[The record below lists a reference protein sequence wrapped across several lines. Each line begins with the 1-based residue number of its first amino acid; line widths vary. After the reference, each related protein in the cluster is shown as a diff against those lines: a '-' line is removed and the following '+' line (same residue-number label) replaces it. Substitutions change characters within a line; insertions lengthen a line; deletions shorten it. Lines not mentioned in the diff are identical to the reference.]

1 MLLAARGRNQEET
14 LRLTA
19 AGKAY
24 RPLRGDGSGTPRLE
38 VFHQA
43 ELLVV
48 GPGVTEWDMMPILE
62 HVFEG
67 IWPGVKYRLEQGTY
81 GLCERQ
87 WDVSVERDGSWVE
100 VGGWGKFRP
109 EIVRLLGRDTDKHAA
124 IGAAV
129 GLERLACLYFGIDD
143 VRKVEATRLGPE
155 S

>member
-1 MLLAARGRNQEET
+1 M
-14 LRLTA
+14 A

-24 RPLRGDGSGTPRLE
+24 RPLRAEESGASRLE

-62 HVFEG
+62 HLLEG
-67 IWPGVKYRLEQGTY
+67 LFPGVRYRLEQGTY

-87 WDVSVERDGSWVE
+87 WDVSVDRDGSWME

-109 EIVRLLGRDTDKHAA
+109 EIVRHLGGHTEKHAA

-143 VRKVEATRLGPE
+143 VRKIEATRLSPATNQDL
-155 S
+155 SRF